1 MKNII
6 SIGFASALCACA
18 FWSANTLAGD
28 PIPEGWLAH
37 NVEPIGFLDYED
49 RYAGKFTIKEQ
60 DGRWYLYTAI
70 AKTQPGHG
78 PILAP
83 SLRIMDV
90 TDPTNPF
97 VIKDLVYDIDGN
109 MSQVTAQGDL
119 LMVGM
124 SRELTQFDTQNAI
137 NFMSEFQSEEVAAD
151 KLKFEGVIFFDISDP
166 VNPVELSH
174 WETGAYG
181 VHRNILHDGY
191 AYLSASAPGYRAQIF
206 KILDVRDP
214 KNPKEVGKWAQFGQR
229 LGEVRQDG
237 LIPSFHGPAIISPD
251 GNTAVLGFT
260 PDLVSLDIS
269 DKSNPTVIG
278 RLQITPPFV
287 NNVTQSV
294 HSVIPYWDKGLIY
307 VNGEPKI
314 QMCGESISAN
324 IMVQNAD
331 PTKPYMMST
340 FPIPKVPDGYAWDNF
355 CDRPGR
361 FGPHNVNNEIHNQD
375 VMQPNDLIHL
385 AYFNAGVRVYDVNE
399 PRLPEEVG
407 WFLPGD
413 PATPKRSQSGY
424 MPISI
429 TQEVLID
436 TRGNIFT
443 SGATG
448 MYVLRN
454 SGELADSWN

>member
-1 MKNII
+1 MSTAATSII
-6 SIGFASALCACA
+6 RRSFLA
-18 FWSANTLAGD
+18 FLLVLPVSVLAD
-28 PIPEGWLAH
+28 SIPEGWQAH
-37 NVEPIGFLDYED
+37 NVEPIGFLDYDD
-49 RYAGKFTIKEQ
+49 RYTGKLTIKEH
-60 DGRWYLYTAI
+60 DGRWYMYMPVQ
-70 AKTQPGHG
+70 KTQEGRG
-78 PILAP
+78 PILPPA
-83 SLRIMDV
+83 LKIVDV
-90 TDPTNPF
+90 TDPTNPT
-97 VIKDLVYDIDGN
+97 VVKQIDYPMDGN
-109 MSQVTAQGDL
+109 MTQITSQGDL
-119 LMVGM
+119 LMVGL

-137 NFMSEFQSEEVAAD
+137 NFMAAFQPEEIPDD
-151 KLKFEGVIFFDISDP
+151 KLKYEGVLLFDISDP

-191 AYLSASAPGYRAQIF
+191 AYLSSSAPGYRAQIL

-214 KNPKEVGKWAQFGQR
+214 QYPKEVGQWAQFGQR
-229 LGEVRQDG
+229 LGEEREDG
-237 LIPSFHGPAIISPD
+237 VIPSFHGPAIISPD

-260 PDLVSLDIS
+260 PDMVTLDIS
-269 DKSNPTVIG
+269 DKSHPKVVG
-278 RLQITPPFV
+278 RLQIVPPFV

-294 HSVIPYWDKGLIY
+294 HSVIPYWDRGLVY
-307 VNGEPKI
+307 VVGEPKKA
-314 QMCGESISAN
+314 QCAESISAN

-340 FPIPKVPDGYAWDNF
+340 FPIPEVPEAFAWDNF

-361 FGPHNVNNEIHNQD
+361 FGPHNMSNEIHNQD

-385 AYFNAGVRVYDVNE
+385 AYFNAGVRVYDIAE
-399 PRLPEEVG
+399 PRLPKEVG
-407 WFLPGD
+407 WFLPAD
-413 PATPKRSQSGY
+413 PKTPKRSQSGY

-429 TQEVLID
+429 TQEVLVD

-454 SGELADSWN
+454 SGDLADRW